1 MNEGQLQS
9 MLEKTMQ
16 DVLKNASLLLDLK
29 QKLWLR
35 EEQIVALEEKIKE
48 LEFTIEEIENSVE
61 EIPAMVGLYNAVKE
75 LQGDLVESPAT
86 LTYYLR

>member
-1 MNEGQLQS
+1 MNEGQLQH

-16 DVLKNASLLLDLK
+16 DVLKNASLLLDLQ
-29 QKLWLR
+29 QKLLMK
-35 EEQIVALEEKIKE
+35 EEKIVK
-48 LEFTIEEIENSVE
+48 LESTVADLENAMD
-61 EIPAMVGLYNAVKE
+61 EIPSMVNLYNAVKE

>member
-1 MNEGQLQS
+1 MNEDQLQH

-16 DVLKNASLLLDLK
+16 DVLKNASLLLDLQ
-29 QKLWLR
+29 QKLLMK
-35 EEQIVALEEKIKE
+35 EEKIVK
-48 LEFTIEEIENSVE
+48 LESTVADLENAMD
-61 EIPAMVGLYNAVKE
+61 EIPSMVNLYNAVKE

>member
-1 MNEGQLQS
+1 

-16 DVLKNASLLLDLK
+16 DVGKNTSLLLDLQ
-29 QKLWLR
+29 QKLLMK
-35 EEQIVALEEKIKE
+35 EEKIVK
-48 LEFTIEEIENSVE
+48 LESTVADLENAMD
-61 EIPAMVGLYNAVKE
+61 EIPSMVNLYNAVKE